1 MPVKSDWLVVGLV
14 VVAVAAVVASLKRVQ
29 DLVFSPLHYSYSPS
43 LSWLLVVDSE

>member
-14 VVAVAAVVASLKRVQ
+14 VVAAVVASLKRVQ
-29 DLVFSPLHYSYSPS
+29 DLVFSPLHYSCSPS